1 MPTIVAGMSLT
12 YRGVIA
18 AKIMQFMLQII
29 VLQTVDAP
37 QFLGSGFRG
46 ANA

>member
-1 MPTIVAGMSLT
+1 MIVAGMYLAD
-12 YRGVIA
+12 RGVIA
-18 AKIMQFMLQII
+18 AKIMQFMLKFI

-37 QFLGSGFRG
+37 QFLRSGLRG